1 MEVSLSFLTRIKS
14 KKEGMNLNNYG
25 FRLMKSAIVRLKKK
39 EERVRRMPVVRYYL
53 CELPRAKAS
62 RLPASTTDSIP
73 LTGYGGLIS
82 TGLTSLRPVGTT
94 NDGDTIE
101 SEYAPCL
108 QVCVLSLQLLLIS
121 SSYHLYNV
129 RATPRCT

>member
-1 MEVSLSFLTRIKS
+1 MEISLRFLSRIKS

-25 FRLMKSAIVRLKKK
+25 FRIMKSAIVKLKKK

-82 TGLTSLRPVGTT
+82 TGLTSIRSVGTA
-94 NDGDTIE
+94 NDGEAIG
-101 SEYAPCL
+101 
-108 QVCVLSLQLLLIS
+108 VCTLSAS
-121 SSYHLYNV
+121 V
-129 RATPRCT
+129 RIIPPIAIDIFVIPPI